1 MPSGSC
7 FGYLLQHGPQLRD
20 GDRARGVP
28 HARGEASKEGR
39 ELDVVE
45 EKGLLKHLAR
55 FLACTRCQ
63 HLHQAVCKIGGQP
76 LRTVPHGASL

>member
-1 MPSGSC
+1 
-7 FGYLLQHGPQLRD
+7 
-20 GDRARGVP
+20 
-28 HARGEASKEGR
+28 
-39 ELDVVE
+39 LDVVE